1 MASLNVHVVSP
12 DKTLFEGEAASVVA
26 PAWDG
31 QVGIL
36 PGHAPMLALIGSGAL
51 SVDRPGGG
59 SDTFYVAGGVMKVER
74 DTVTLLTEYA
84 GEGAP
89 HPMIRA
95 GALEHKVPYFTTASA
110 GRAAVEA
117 ITALAS
123 HPLEVRSLQSYY
135 STN

>member
-1 MASLNVHVVSP
+1 MASLNVRVVSP
-12 DKTLFEGEAASVVA
+12 DKIVFEGEASAVVA

-59 SDTFYVAGGVMKVER
+59 SDTFHVAGGVLKVER

-84 GEGAP
+84 GDEPPA
-89 HPMIRA
+89 
-95 GALEHKVPYFTTASA
+95 EVPASSIVFA
-110 GRAAVEA
+110 EDVE
-117 ITALAS
+117 
-123 HPLEVRSLQSYY
+123 
-135 STN
+135 